1 MITRRSALLWF
12 SAALLAAC
20 GEDKKAVKLMPVVPF
35 DKHDRCHLCGMVI
48 AHYDGPKAEVFLK
61 NIDEAVKFCSVRDAF
76 TFALQPENARRL
88 HTFYVHDMSGDDWE
102 KPGRFIDAKS
112 AYYVYGSAKEGVM
125 GVEPVPFADK
135 NAAET
140 FKKAQ
145 GGSILRYDE
154 ITLKRLSE
162 DK

>member
-1 MITRRSALLWF
+1 M
-12 SAALLAAC
+12 
-20 GEDKKAVKLMPVVPF
+20 KLMPAVSF

-88 HTFYVHDMSGDDWE
+88 HTFYVHDMSAGDWE
-102 KPGRFIDAKS
+102 KPGALIDAKS
-112 AYYVYGSAKEGVM
+112 AYFVYGSAKEGVM
-125 GVEPVPFADK
+125 GPEPVPFAEK
-135 NAAET
+135 SAAEA
-140 FKKAQ
+140 FKQAE
-145 GGSILRYDE
+145 GGNILRYDE